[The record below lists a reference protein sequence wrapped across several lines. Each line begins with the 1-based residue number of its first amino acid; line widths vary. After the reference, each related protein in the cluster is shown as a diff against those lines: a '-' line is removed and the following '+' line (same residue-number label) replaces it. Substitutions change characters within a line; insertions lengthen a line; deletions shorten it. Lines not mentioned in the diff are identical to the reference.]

1 MPTRFVHVTVDAARP
16 ATIARFWSALL
27 DWPIELDED
36 EEVYL
41 DGTAMG
47 IAFVPVPEPKTA
59 KNRVHLDLAS
69 ATLDE
74 QAQLVVRAEKLG
86 AKQIDIGQGSP
97 KFVVLADPDGNEF
110 CVLEPRPEYANT
122 GAVATVVQDC
132 HDPAAIG
139 PFWSAA
145 TGWPILDRAETY
157 VSLRSPDGT
166 GPWLELIRVGDPK
179 SVKHRVHI
187 DLAPYAGDDH
197 AAEVSR
203 LLDLGATHTDIG
215 QGDVPWAVLADPEG
229 SEFCVL
235 TPR

>member
-16 ATIARFWSALL
+16 SVIARFWSTLL
-27 DWPIELDED
+27 GWPIEVEDE

-41 DGTAMG
+41 DGTVMG
-47 IAFVPVPEPKTA
+47 VAFVPVSEPKTV

-74 QAQLVVRAEKLG
+74 QSEIVARAEKLG
-86 AKQIDIGQGSP
+86 AKRIDIGQGSP
-97 KFVVLADPDGNEF
+97 KFVVMADPDGNEF

-122 GAVATVVQDC
+122 GVVAAVVQDC

-145 TGWPILDRAETY
+145 TGWPILDRAEAY
-157 VSLRSPDGT
+157 VSLRAPDGT
-166 GPWLELIRVGDPK
+166 GPWLELLRVPDPK
-179 SVKHRVHI
+179 SVKNRAHL

-203 LLDLGATHTDIG
+203 LRSLGATDADIG